1 MEEEE
6 KKNLWDARSGLR
18 TGLGLGFEVGAN
30 TLLDIF
36 SFEPTSQVA
45 GGTFI
50 NYLAQ
55 KIRGGEISKGELAAA
70 GLTSLIPG
78 GAQAR
83 ALTRGGRFATS
94 VAKGGLAGGITSTS
108 MSLLDEGRLPTFGE
122 FAGGV
127 GAGGVFGGA
136 FDLAPAAVTGKLGS
150 EVSEIAGDTGF
161 FLKQLQRRVQGGD
174 LIFDPDVY
182 YGPGFG
188 KGTIGAA
195 RNPLR
200 PDDPDFEQLNLNL
213 EAEDLL
219 DTTPRSNLPTDVI
232 SKFKTATSPKNL
244 PGYVEDVGDSLVFK
258 YKPFRESIRTDTKSG
273 KLGAEGRYFLE
284 LFQTPMSEQFPNL
297 TTGDRKVYEAF
308 KKSYRGKMRAAY
320 DPVMDAMGLNL
331 KKPFK
336 FEIHHIAALK
346 TVMGIYDGV
355 GFESPLHKAIN
366 KRLLQKLN
374 GIGNMKENLL
384 GVMGSAKEKDTPHY
398 LAHIFLQARTG
409 KKMAGEEFFTD
420 TVLDKMAKSD
430 KFRLDKA
437 DELGDILLESE
448 LIARQAQEV
457 IDTMYAQGDAIEP
470 NVLIDMLGKLNDR
483 GYLKGTKIDEKF
495 QIARLPQMIEDIIKL
510 QDIEYA
516 IPGID
521 LVRAIGKDDKLL
533 KTLRM
538 LQRYSTSDLTPPAN
552 VMNKLFKQLRGEGQ
566 LELFGSTSDEK
577 IRTVIEGWL
586 GTIRKRRGSLKRT
599 LQRKNIR
606 KYQTDEY
613 FESIKPR
620 SEKGIDT
627 GELDEFGYPIRE

>member
-6 KKNLWDARSGLR
+6 KNLWDARSGLR

-30 TLLDIF
+30 TLLDVF

-50 NYLAQ
+50 NYLSQ

-94 VAKGGLAGGITSTS
+94 VAKGGLSGGITTTS
-108 MSLLDEGRLPTFGE
+108 MSLLDEGELPSFGE

-127 GAGGVFGGA
+127 GLGGAFGGM

-161 FLKQLQRRVQGGD
+161 FLQQLKRRVQGGD
-174 LIFDPDVY
+174 LIRYD
-182 YGPGFG
+182 GPGFG
-188 KGTIGAA
+188 AGTIGAA

-219 DTTPRSNLPTDVI
+219 DPTPRANLPKDVL
-232 SKFKTATSPKNL
+232 SKFKTATSKKNL
-244 PGYVEDVGDSLVFK
+244 PGYVEDVGESLVFR
-258 YKPFRESIRTDTKSG
+258 YRPFRESIRTDTKAG

-284 LFQTPMSEQFPNL
+284 LFQTPMSEQYPNL
-297 TTGDRKVYEAF
+297 TTGDRNVYEAF
-308 KKSYRGKMRAAY
+308 KKTYKGKMMTAY
-320 DPVMDAMGLNL
+320 EPVMKAMGLS
-331 KKPFK
+331 KPIK
-336 FEIHHIAALK
+336 FEVHHIAALK

-355 GFESPLHKAIN
+355 GFESQLHRAIN

-374 GIGNMKENLL
+374 GIGNMEENLL
-384 GVMGSAKEKDTPHY
+384 GVIGSAQTKDTPHY

-409 KKMAGEEFFTD
+409 KGKAGEEFFTD
-420 TVLDKMAKSD
+420 TVLDQMAKSD

-448 LIARQAQEV
+448 LIAREAQGV

-470 NVLIDMLGKLNDR
+470 NVLIDLLDRLNDR

-577 IRTVIEGWL
+577 IRTVIEGWM
-586 GTIRKRRGSLKRT
+586 GTIRKRRGSLKKT

-613 FESIKPR
+613 FESVKPR
-620 SEKGIDT
+620 SEEGIDT
-627 GELDEFGYPIRE
+627 GKLDEFGYPIRE

>member
-1 MEEEE
+1 MAEEERS
-6 KKNLWDARSGLR
+6 WRDPRSGVR

-30 TLLDIF
+30 SLLDLF
-36 SFEPTSQVA
+36 SFDPTGASQYA

-55 KIRGGEISKGELAAA
+55 KIRGGEISQGELVAA

-83 ALTRGGRFATS
+83 ALTRGGRFTRS
-94 VAKGGLAGGITSTS
+94 VAKGGLSGGITTTS
-108 MSLLDEGRLPTFGE
+108 MSLLDEKELPSFGE
-122 FAGGV
+122 LAGGV
-127 GAGGVFGGA
+127 GLGGAFGGM

-150 EVSEIAGDTGF
+150 EVSEIADDTGF
-161 FLKQLQRRVQGGD
+161 FLRQLKRRLQGGD
-174 LIFDPDVY
+174 LIRT

-188 KGTIGAA
+188 PNTIGAA
-195 RNPLR
+195 QNPIR

-219 DTTPRSNLPTDVI
+219 DATPRSNLPPDVI

-244 PGYVEDVGDSLVFK
+244 PGYVEDVGDSLVFN
-258 YKPFRESIRTDTKSG
+258 YKPFRESIRTDTKTG

-308 KKSYRGKMRAAY
+308 KKSYKGKMMAAY
-320 DPVMDAMGLNL
+320 GPAMDAMGLS
-331 KKPFK
+331 KPIK

-355 GFESPLHKAIN
+355 GFESQLHKAIN

-384 GVMGSAKEKDTPHY
+384 GVIGSAKEKDTPHY

-420 TVLDKMAKSD
+420 TVLDQMAKSD

-437 DELGDILLESE
+437 EELGDILLESE
-448 LIARQAQEV
+448 LIARQAQEI

-470 NVLIDMLGKLNDR
+470 DVLIDMLGRLNDR

-620 SEKGIDT
+620 SEEGIDT
-627 GELDEFGYPIRE
+627 GKLDEFGYPIRE

>member
-30 TLLDIF
+30 TLLDVF

-83 ALTRGGRFATS
+83 AITRGGRFTTS
-94 VAKGGLAGGITSTS
+94 VAKGALSGGITSTS
-108 MSLLDEGRLPTFGE
+108 MSLLDEGRLPTAGE

-127 GAGGVFGGA
+127 GLGGAFGGI

-161 FLKQLQRRVQGGD
+161 FLRQLKRRLQGGD
-174 LIFDPDVY
+174 LIFNPATY

-188 KGTIGAA
+188 AGTIGAA
-195 RNPLR
+195 RNPMR
-200 PDDPDFEQLNLNL
+200 PDDPDFKQLNLNL

-219 DTTPRSNLPTDVI
+219 DATPRADLPAGLS
-232 SKFKTATSPKNL
+232 SKFKTATSKANL

-258 YKPFRESIRTDTKSG
+258 YKPFREATRTDKKTG
-273 KLGAEGRYFLE
+273 KLGGEGRYFLE
-284 LFQTPMSEQFPNL
+284 LFQTPMSEQYPQL

-331 KKPFK
+331 KKPFN

-355 GFESPLHKAIN
+355 GFESQLHRAIN

-470 NVLIDMLGKLNDR
+470 DVLIDLLGRLNDR

-510 QDIEYA
+510 QDVEYS

-521 LVRAIGKDDKLL
+521 LVKAIGKDDKLL
-533 KTLRM
+533 KILRM

-552 VMNKLFKQLRGEGQ
+552 VMNKLLKRLRGEGQ
-566 LELFGSTSDEK
+566 LEVFGPEEQIRSEIEK
-577 IRTVIEGWL
+577 WL

-620 SEKGIDT
+620 SEEGIDT
-627 GELDEFGYPIRE
+627 GKLDEFGYPIRE